1 MFPPFADK
9 ITSLLIVSQLVA
21 EKVQFALSSHVKVI
35 ACVGELLP
43 EREAGKT
50 EEVVSR
56 QIAAI
61 AGMLVIK
68 GKDICTYLFMSHR
81 TNSVCV
87 CVCVRACVRACM
99 CVCVCG
105 LCVGGFVMCACM
117 HVCYLCV
124 GVMCAHVCVLDICMH
139 ICMCY
144 VFTNC
149 MHSIHVYTLWLLCKH
164 CHVHIHTHICTQ
176 PSQHWC
182 RTGPMW

>member
-87 CVCVRACVRACM
+87 CVCACVRACM
-99 CVCVCG
+99 CVCVCVWSVCG
-105 LCVGGFVMCACM
+105 GVCYVCVHACVLSVCGCYVCAC
-117 HVCYLCV
+117 
-124 GVMCAHVCVLDICMH
+124 VCVRHLYAYM
-139 ICMCY
+139 Y
-144 VFTNC
+144 V
-149 MHSIHVYTLWLLCKH
+149 LC
-164 CHVHIHTHICTQ
+164 IY
-176 PSQHWC
+176 
-182 RTGPMW
+182 